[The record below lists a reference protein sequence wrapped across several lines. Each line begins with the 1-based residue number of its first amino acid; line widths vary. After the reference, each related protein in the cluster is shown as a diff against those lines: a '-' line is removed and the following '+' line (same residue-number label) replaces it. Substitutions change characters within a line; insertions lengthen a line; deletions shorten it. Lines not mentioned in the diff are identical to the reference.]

1 MCVSGM
7 TGQNLHFILSFICPG
22 KAMLKVIISQNFFL
36 HFLTSCPESIVLQ
49 SVTGGQC
56 SPAFLVLHLKL
67 VKCVG
72 MTRKSCTFIS
82 VFFSEYN

>member
-1 MCVSGM
+1 
-7 TGQNLHFILSFICPG
+7 
-22 KAMLKVIISQNFFL
+22 MLNVIISQIFF
-36 HFLTSCPESIVLQ
+36 FFTSCPESIVLQ

-56 SPAFLVLHLKL
+56 LPAFLVLDFKL